1 MPAIASRAITF
12 FITEPMSF
20 IVGEPISEITALTRT
35 GGSAYHALLLSRGGP
50 CKLGLGGDF
59 LRVRAPSPWEGS
71 QLTPSSAPSTAT
83 RPPPRFTA
91 HPAAKAG
98 WFQFEHTIRN
108 WAEVGDGRTSPSSKY
123 WTGQPLDPSDI
134 ESAATPQQQTS
145 SDEREDPHHHGGH
158 HPCPKNR
165 AIVTCFNKEMV
176 QYMDKVQ
183 RQE

>member
-35 GGSAYHALLLSRGGP
+35 GGSAYHAFLLSRGGP

-123 WTGQPLDPSDI
+123 WTGQPLDPLISN
-134 ESAATPQQQTS
+134 QRLRLS
-145 SDEREDPHHHGGH
+145 SRHPPMKERIHTTT
-158 HPCPKNR
+158 
-165 AIVTCFNKEMV
+165 AVTIPAQKTGLS
-176 QYMDKVQ
+176 
-183 RQE
+183 